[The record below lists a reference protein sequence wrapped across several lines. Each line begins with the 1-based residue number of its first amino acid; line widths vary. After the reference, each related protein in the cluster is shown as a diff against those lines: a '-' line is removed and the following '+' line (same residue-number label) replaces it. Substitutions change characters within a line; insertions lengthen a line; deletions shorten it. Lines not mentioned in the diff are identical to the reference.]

1 MTHRCHFPLAL
12 TRAFQDEFPF
22 NLKEN
27 SILFLHIKATLVF
40 RVEENV
46 GFRERK
52 RVGRR
57 RLFLMCHVT
66 PFGLDFID
74 TQQAE
79 KRVTCVSPAS
89 LFDFFLLFS
98 FPSFFF
104 KKKKI
109 LPTAHF
115 PLSIFKFSRHFLIF

>member
-89 LFDFFLLFS
+89 LFDFSLLFS

-104 KKKKI
+104 
-109 LPTAHF
+109 
-115 PLSIFKFSRHFLIF
+115 